1 MEKPRILVVEDDL
14 HMLGFLSTALKQHGF
29 VPLPASDCERA
40 LRIHARTP
48 ADLAILDYKLP
59 RETSGLELA
68 GLLKRQD
75 NRMPVIVITAYS
87 TEDLAIEALRV
98 GVDEYFPKPFMIDEL
113 LRSIERLLPAR
124 ESGKRPTSAEPTRII
139 PDLIDGHR
147 MVGES
152 LSVRDIKAYI
162 GKVAKTDSNVLIIGE
177 TGTGKELVAELIHR
191 NSDRA
196 KKPFMCLNCAAIP
209 DTLLESELF
218 GHERGAFTGAYAPQE
233 GKLKLADGGTVFLDE
248 IGDMSLSTQAKML
261 RMLDKKPIQRLGGRR
276 DVTLDVR
283 IIAATNQDL
292 EGLIS
297 CGRFRSDL
305 YFRLN
310 VAQIVLPPLRHRKT
324 DIPLLLSHFV
334 NQLNRP
340 RDSQIKCF
348 SKEVLDSLLNYEW
361 PGNVRELKNV
371 TEACGVNLNSG
382 TIGLADIPERYQ
394 SKLSGGAIDE
404 KELLLS
410 ALFSTKWN
418 KSKAAQKLH
427 WSRMTLY
434 RKMAKFHIMQGG
446 TSEDG
451 TAEISGT
458 ETNVTSA
465 NDVTA

>member
-14 HMLGFLSTALKQHGF
+14 HMLGFLKSALEQNGL
-29 VPLPASDCERA
+29 VPLPASDWERA

-59 RETSGLELA
+59 GETSGLELA

-124 ESGKRPTSAEPTRII
+124 ESGKRPTSAEPTGII
-139 PDLIDGHR
+139 PDLIDGHQ

-152 LSVRDIKAYI
+152 LSVREIKAYI

-196 KKPFMCLNCAAIP
+196 KKPFICLNCAAIP

-218 GHERGAFTGAYAPQE
+218 GYERGAFTGAYAPQE

-297 CGRFRSDL
+297 CGRFRRDL

-334 NQLNRP
+334 NQRNRQL
-340 RDSQIKCF
+340 DSQIKCF
-348 SKEVLDSLLNYEW
+348 SKEVLDNLLNYEW

-382 TIGLADIPERYQ
+382 TIGLADMPERYQ
-394 SKLSGGAIDE
+394 SKLSGGVIDE

-446 TSEDG
+446 KSEDG
-451 TAEISGT
+451 TAEISATGKS
-458 ETNVTSA
+458 VTSA
-465 NDVTA
+465 IDVTA

>member
-14 HMLGFLSTALKQHGF
+14 HMLAFLKSALEQNGL

-68 GLLKRQD
+68 ALLKRQD

-113 LRSIERLLPAR
+113 LRSIERLLSAR
-124 ESGKRPTSAEPTRII
+124 ESRKRPTSAEPTRIS

-152 LSVRDIKAYI
+152 LSVREIKAYI

-196 KKPFMCLNCAAIP
+196 KKPFICLNCAAIP

-218 GHERGAFTGAYAPQE
+218 GHDRGAFTGAYALQE

-334 NQLNRP
+334 NQLNRQL
-340 RDSQIKCF
+340 DSQIKCF
-348 SKEVLDSLLNYEW
+348 SKEVLDNLLNYEW

-394 SKLSGGAIDE
+394 SKLSGGVIDE

-451 TAEISGT
+451 TAKISGT
-458 ETNVTSA
+458 ETNVTSPI
-465 NDVTA
+465 DVTA

>member
-1 MEKPRILVVEDDL
+1 MEEPRILVVEDDL
-14 HMLGFLSTALKQHGF
+14 HMMGLLKTALEQKGL

-48 ADLAILDYKLP
+48 ANLAILDYKLP

-124 ESGKRPTSAEPTRII
+124 ASGKRPTSAEPTRVI
-139 PDLIDGHR
+139 PDLIDGHQ

-152 LSVRDIKAYI
+152 LSVREIKAYI

-177 TGTGKELVAELIHR
+177 TGTGKELVTELIHR

-196 KKPFMCLNCAAIP
+196 KKPFICVNCAAIP

-261 RMLDKKPIQRLGGRR
+261 RVLDNKAIQRVGGRR
-276 DVTLDVR
+276 DVTLDIR
-283 IIAATNQDL
+283 IIAATNQNL
-292 EGLIS
+292 EGLMS
-297 CGRFRSDL
+297 SGRFRSDL

-310 VAQIVLPPLRHRKT
+310 VAQIALPPLRERKE
-324 DIPLLLSHFV
+324 DIPLLLNHF
-334 NQLNRP
+334 LGDFNR
-340 RDSQIKCF
+340 RMGKQVVDITQG
-348 SKEVLDSLLNYEW
+348 LLNHMLRYDW
-361 PGNVRELKNV
+361 PGNIRELRNV
-371 TEACGVNLNSG
+371 IEVCLLSLDSG
-382 TIGLADIPERYQ
+382 TIGLAETPEHYRT
-394 SKLSGGAIDE
+394 KLAAGEISE
-404 KELLLS
+404 KELLLR

-418 KSKAAQKLH
+418 KSKAAQTLH

-434 RKMAKFHIMQGG
+434 RKLAKYHIIQGG
-446 TSEDG
+446 P
-451 TAEISGT
+451 
-458 ETNVTSA
+458 N
-465 NDVTA
+465 